1 MLLLTIDYTDI
12 DTKYVNR
19 SIIEIDRKN
28 LNSIYSKKLAN
39 FLRYKY
45 LNLYEKIDKTSYNDR
60 WGVED
65 LEKRLKLKEIVPVK
79 LIKKDYSESI
89 YETNEYEVSN
99 SWFRSHGNNFSTR
112 FSSIDIINLKNV
124 NKMKLAWVYEP
135 NKDGDYIN
143 NVQANP
149 IYFDGLIY
157 TPNSQNQIV

>member
-1 MLLLTIDYTDI
+1 MHLSNIP
-12 DTKYVNR
+12 
-19 SIIEIDRKN
+19 
-28 LNSIYSKKLAN
+28 KKLSN
-39 FLRYKY
+39 YLRYKY

-135 NKDGDYIN
+135 NKDGNYIP

-157 TPNSQNQIV
+157 TPNSQNQIVSINPNDGK